1 MSRIILQALLLLLS
15 MASLA
20 ANAQTRTWLDRDRI
34 EFGETVTL
42 NIETDTGASPDY
54 APLQADF
61 QISGRSS
68 SRQMTLT
75 NGRAVSRTL
84 YAVALKPQREGVLT
98 VPALDIGGQRTD
110 PLSLVVAPASA
121 VSPARAGDDV
131 FLESEPD
138 DTTPYVQQTVGWV
151 VRLYAAVPLVS
162 GQLDQAAPEG
172 ATLQQVGDDAQYSRQ
187 IDGRRYN
194 VIERRY
200 LLIPERSGSLSVP
213 GASFEGRGAAGFFE
227 DFLGRGG
234 GALHAQARPRVLEVQ
249 PIPKAAPQPW
259 LPLHDMKLRYL
270 STPQQLHA
278 GVAATV
284 TVEAVVDGATT
295 AQVPELQLPPVEGV
309 QVFAEPAQTDERFV
323 DGRPQVTVT
332 RQFSLVPSRAG
343 VVTLPGLPL
352 QWWDVDEGATR
363 TAKLPPLEWT
373 VAPAAGGLPVPPMDA
388 SLPSAV
394 SEPAPANVIAGA
406 DRGWVLA
413 TALFALLWLV
423 TLVWGLHRLP
433 AGTSPSAASTPARTD
448 DSKQDGAKQDGAKSD
463 VAGFKR
469 ALASSDFEDIAD
481 RLCRLARLPAGSI
494 DEVCVRLDDPAQVDA
509 LDAMQRARWGGGD
522 GVVARQMMRAA
533 FARGPRWRPSS
544 PEPVSPLPP
553 LYPKP

>member
-1 MSRIILQALLLLLS
+1 MKPMSRVMLQALLLLLS

-54 APLQADF
+54 TPLQADF

-110 PLSLVVAPASA
+110 PLSLVVTPASA

-234 GALHAQARPRVLEVQ
+234 GALHAQAPPRVLEVQ
-249 PIPKAAPQPW
+249 PIPKTAPQPW

-295 AQVPELQLPPVEGV
+295 AQVPELQLPPVEDV

-343 VVTLPGLPL
+343 VVTLPGLQL

-373 VAPAAGGLPVPPMDA
+373 VAAAAGGLPVPPMDA
-388 SLPSAV
+388 SLPPGV

-433 AGTSPSAASTPARTD
+433 AGTSPSAASTPGRTEV
-448 DSKQDGAKQDGAKSD
+448 AKQDVAKPD

-494 DEVCVRLDDPAQVDA
+494 DEVQARLDEPAQVDA

-533 FARGPRWRPSS
+533 FARGPRWRPSL
-544 PEPVSPLPP
+544 PEPASPLPP